1 MVLDF
6 DTICVIQAWAS
17 PQKEGTIPKEKVG
30 LLLIFKGRCFV
41 SFHHIHHGQWMGSAI
56 HESGI
61 WEIKNSWSFVWDDT
75 DRVWRNEENSD
86 NSRSLWTGDLK
97 HILLIPK
104 PIAYLQLFYRASLT
118 AREFMNQ
125 MINVLQ
131 WRIAKFTWCGWGSN
145 IYTSMS
151 IRITPVSD
159 RVQQHL
165 REDILPLA
173 ESWAGVSLEHTST
186 YGIRRYT
193 NGSWL
198 ISHIDRSQ
206 LSLKVYHSF
215 MQYFQVHNPC
225 DLGHPEHRT
234 VC

>member
-1 MVLDF
+1 MANEWV
-6 DTICVIQAWAS
+6 
-17 PQKEGTIPKEKVG
+17 PQFTRVGFEKSRIPDHLYEMILTEYEEMKKTPTTPEVCEPVTSN
-30 LLLIFKGRCFV
+30 IFFW
-41 SFHHIHHGQWMGSAI
+41 FL
-56 HESGI
+56 
-61 WEIKNSWSFVWDDT
+61 N
-75 DRVWRNEENSD
+75 
-86 NSRSLWTGDLK
+86 
-97 HILLIPK
+97 P
-104 PIAYLQLFYRASLT
+104 YLQLFYRASLT

-225 DLGHPEHRT
+225 YLGHPEHRT